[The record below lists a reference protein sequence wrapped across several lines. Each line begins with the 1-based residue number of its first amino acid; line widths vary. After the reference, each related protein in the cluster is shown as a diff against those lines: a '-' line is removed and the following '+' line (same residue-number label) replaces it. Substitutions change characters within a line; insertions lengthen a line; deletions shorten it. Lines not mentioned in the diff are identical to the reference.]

1 MDIIDFAMKME
12 KDGRAYYEK
21 LASETDNK
29 ELKKI
34 LKELAEEEIR
44 HYNYFRRLKEDPE
57 DIAGGNELK
66 GSATLTTA
74 KNLFEE
80 LAETG
85 REEPYSEDVVAA
97 WTHALRNEEKSE
109 EFYKEKAK
117 EESNEGKRKLLL
129 KIAAEE
135 NNHKHMVSGVI
146 MYLKSPTTFVDS
158 RQYQDFRS
166 LEGWDPGKM

>member
-12 KDGRAYYEK
+12 KDGREYYEK
-21 LASETDNK
+21 LASETKSN

-44 HYNYFRRLKEDPE
+44 HYNFFRRLRDDP
-57 DIAGGNELK
+57 DDTAGGNELK
-66 GSATLTTA
+66 GSATLNTA
-74 KNLFEE
+74 KNIFEQ
-80 LAETG
+80 LAAG
-85 REEPYSEDVVAA
+85 KREEPYSEDVVSA

-109 EFYKEKAK
+109 DFYKEKAK
-117 EESNEGKRKLLL
+117 EEPNEGKKKLLL

-146 MYLKSPTTFVDS
+146 MYLKSPATFIDS

-166 LEGWDPGKM
+166 LEGWDPGKL